1 MKHLINIQQ
10 AMNVAKARSNEFGG
24 YTFRNLQDILSVAK
38 PLLKEEGCIL
48 TFEDDIT
55 EINGEIYHKSTAILK
70 TPDNEF
76 RSTAFAREMKEK
88 KKNSTEQLSGSC
100 ITYSRRYA
108 LDGLLLTGDADGTL
122 DPDGPDQTKATID
135 TQNEANAKITSA
147 QIKTLQA
154 AADATNTQLEDV
166 VNHYRPGGAVTDL
179 TARQYGEALNILNK
193 KRMRLEAGA

>member
-10 AMNVAKARSNEFGG
+10 AMNVAKSRSNEFGG

-55 EINGEIYHKSTAILK
+55 EINGEIYHKSTAILR
-70 TPDNEF
+70 TPESEF

-88 KKNSTEQLSGSC
+88 KKSSTEQLSGSC

-147 QIKTLQA
+147 QIKTLEA
-154 AADATNTQLEDV
+154 AAKETGTNIEDV
-166 VNHYRPGGAVTDL
+166 INHFRPGGKIEDFS
-179 TARQYGEALNILNK
+179 ARAYGEALAILNK
-193 KRMRLEAGA
+193 KRLRQEQGA